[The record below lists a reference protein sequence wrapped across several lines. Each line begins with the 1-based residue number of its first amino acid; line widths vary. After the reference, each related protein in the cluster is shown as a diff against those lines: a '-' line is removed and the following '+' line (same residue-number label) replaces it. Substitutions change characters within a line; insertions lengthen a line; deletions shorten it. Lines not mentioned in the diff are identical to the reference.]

1 MGLVTHR
8 LCDVVNHALQ
18 VISAIT
24 PRPIAFISS
33 QDKDGVVNVSP
44 YSYFNV
50 MSHDPIHITIG
61 ERLHR
66 LNGCCDAGHAFL
78 HVCVIEGW
86 RLGGVQ

>member
-1 MGLVTHR
+1 MFS
-8 LCDVVNHALQ
+8 Q

-33 QDKDGVVNVSP
+33 QSSDGVVNVSP

-61 ERLHR
+61 EDTDRPDFNGSDMIGFLPVHR
-66 LNGCCDAGHAFL
+66 EVQMFL
-78 HVCVIEGW
+78 LPSPPS
-86 RLGGVQ
+86 LGNTV